1 MTDIS
6 NREFYNREMKQ
17 HWSDFKDDIWDIRNS
32 LGVFC
37 NSHLLS
43 QIIFSFIAVTFL
55 SDDAKKF
62 MPQEMRMADAI
73 FNGSEANH
81 NNIKSVPKL
90 AEIEEYNNSSKGIIK
105 DIQNVSN
112 DALNSLYDNGP
123 DIAKIC
129 GAASLSTA
137 IMNPSTV
144 GVSMIESIFSIL
156 YSTIVASY
164 HGLQTAVSATEFG
177 ACYLYD
183 HLGNNGELEVAGE
196 SEPANLQV
204 AGEAD

>member
-17 HWSDFKDDIWDIRNS
+17 RWSDFKGDICDIYNS
-32 LGVFC
+32 LSVFC

-43 QIIFSFIAVTFL
+43 QIIFSFMAVTFL
-55 SDDAKKF
+55 SDEAKKF
-62 MPQEMRMADAI
+62 MPQEMQMTNAI
-73 FNGSEANH
+73 FNRTEANH

-90 AEIEEYNNSSKGIIK
+90 AEIEEYNDSSKGIIK

-112 DALNSLYDNGP
+112 NALNSLYDNGP

-137 IMNPSTV
+137 IMNSTTF
-144 GVSMIESIFSIL
+144 GVSMIESIFSVL
-156 YSTIVASY
+156 YSTLAASY

-196 SEPANLQV
+196 S
-204 AGEAD
+204 D